1 MKSIIKYLSIILIL
15 SACKSNNNDDV
26 KLFQKLLPAD
36 TKIDFVNQIKET
48 KDFNILDYLYF
59 YNGGGVSAGDI
70 NNDGLTDLFFVS
82 NQGKNKLYLN
92 KGVKEGKPQFEDIS
106 AKAGIEGFSDWKTGV
121 TMADVN
127 GDGLLDIYV
136 CAVGNYKGLE
146 GSNELYINN
155 GDLTFSE
162 KANEY
167 GLGFTGFSTQA
178 AFFDYDKD
186 GDLDM
191 YLLNHAVH
199 NSRSYDRVN
208 TRMLKDNEAGD
219 YLYRNDSPASAAA
232 QTPSGGTPH
241 FVDVSKEAGIY
252 QAAMGYGL
260 GISVADLN
268 NDGWLDIYVRN
279 DFHEDDYYYINSPVA
294 TVAPDGVTKN
304 GGKKAPPSG
313 AGGVGRYFKE
323 EVKEH
328 FKHLSRF
335 SMGSD
340 IADINNDGFQDVMTL
355 DMFPED
361 EKVEKASVGEDPLDI
376 YLYKLQFGYFNQYSR
391 NCLQLSMGGKKFSD
405 IAPSAG
411 VMATDWSWSTL
422 LADYD
427 GDGIKDIFISN
438 GILRRPNDLDYLKFI
453 AADSLHFN
461 LPTSAKLDQEAID
474 KMPSGKWH
482 NYLYKGTKELRFQD
496 KSMNWGFEEN
506 GISNGAVYA
515 DLDNDGDL
523 DLVTNNLNEPS
534 AIYLNNS
541 RQLLANNY
549 VKIKLKGNNKN
560 TFGIGAKVILKTTD
574 GEQLQQ
580 MMPTRGF
587 MSSVEPNLLFGIGKL
602 AKVDTMMV
610 IWENEMMEVIPN
622 PVINKMLI
630 LDQNNAKIKI
640 ADHQF
645 FVPVKPIFEEI
656 ITNIPFIHQENT
668 YFDFNRES
676 LIPFKVS
683 IEGPKMAVGDVNGD
697 GLEDFYVGGAK
708 YQAGEL
714 YLQRGNG
721 FTLSKQPVFQEDSLM
736 EDVDALFF
744 DADGDKDQDLYV
756 VSGGN
761 EFYDQMV
768 QQFDRLYINDGK
780 GNYSKSVNA
789 LPEMFDNKSCV
800 KPCDFD
806 KDGDIDLFVG
816 GRVVGYNYGQSPRSY
831 LLVNEGKGNGSSLRF
846 SDLTTK
852 IAPELRLAGM
862 TTDAIWTDFDKDGD
876 QDLTVIGD
884 WMPIKMF
891 ENNKGKFKQIN
902 NKLGEFTGL
911 WRGITAADFDKDG
924 DIDFVVGN
932 LGTNTK
938 FRKEENGQLKMLIK
952 DIDNNGAKDHILAYS
967 KGIATGNPRWFPV
980 NGKDEMGK
988 QIPGIINRKYTTYKD
1003 FAGKTIDELFT
1014 KKELADA
1021 DQKIINTFE
1030 SIYLENLGDKT
1041 FKLSALPSLAQVS
1054 KIMTMFAEDVD
1065 NDGNTDVV
1073 LGGNFSGASMYQAQ
1087 YDASY
1092 GLILKGNGKGNGSSP
1107 RFKAIIPTSS
1117 GFLQEG
1123 DVRDI
1128 KILNQGKN
1136 KLYFVVRNNAKMQ
1149 VFKKL

>member
-1 MKSIIKYLSIILIL
+1 MKSIAKYLSIIAVILIVV
-15 SACKSNNNDDV
+15 SCKSDKGDDFV
-26 KLFQKLLPAD
+26 LFKKLSPEQ

-59 YNGGGVSAGDI
+59 YNGGGVAAGDV

-82 NQGKNKLYLN
+82 NQGKNKLYIN
-92 KGVKEGKPQFEDIS
+92 KGVKDGSPQFEDIS
-106 AKAGIEGFSDWKTGV
+106 VKAGIEGFSDWKTGV
-121 TMADVN
+121 TMADIN

-162 KANEY
+162 KANQY
-167 GLGFTGFSTQA
+167 GLDFTGFSTQA
-178 AFFDYDKD
+178 AFFDFDKD
-186 GDLDM
+186 GDLDC

-199 NSRSYDRVN
+199 NTRSYDRVN

-219 YLYRNDSPASAAA
+219 YMYRNDGDKF
-232 QTPSGGTPH
+232 T
-241 FVDVSKEAGIY
+241 DISKESGIY

-260 GISVADLN
+260 GISVADIN
-268 NDGWLDIYVRN
+268 NDGWQDIYVSN
-279 DFHEDDYYYINSPVA
+279 DFHEDNYYYINQ
-294 TVAPDGVTKN
+294 KN
-304 GGKKAPPSG
+304 GK
-313 AGGVGRYFKE
+313 FKE

-340 IADINNDGFQDVMTL
+340 IADINNDGFQDIMTL
-355 DMFPED
+355 DMYPED
-361 EKVEKASVGEDPLDI
+361 EKVEKSSVGEDPLDI

-405 IAPSAG
+405 IAPSAN

-453 AADSLHFN
+453 GSDSLHFN

-482 NYLYKGTKELRFQD
+482 NYMYKGTKEIRFQD
-496 KSMNWGFEEN
+496 KSMDWGFEEA
-506 GISNGAVYA
+506 GISNGAAYA

-523 DLVTNNLNEPS
+523 DLITNNLNEPS

-541 RQLLANNY
+541 RQVLNNNY
-549 VKIKLKGNNKN
+549 VKIKFKGNNKN
-560 TFGIGAKVILKTTD
+560 TFGVGAKVILKTSE

-587 MSSVEPNLLFGIGKL
+587 MSSVEPSLIFGIGKL
-602 AKVDTMMV
+602 TKVDTMIV
-610 IWENEMMEVIPN
+610 IWENEMMEIIKN
-622 PVINKMLI
+622 PKINSTLT
-630 LDQNNAKIKI
+630 LDENNAQIKVR
-640 ADHQF
+640 DYQF
-645 FVPVKPIFEEI
+645 FVPAKPIFEEVTASI
-656 ITNIPFIHQENT
+656 NNPYIHQENT
-668 YFDFNRES
+668 YFDFNREL

-683 IEGPKMAVGDVNGD
+683 VDGPKMAVGDVNGD

-708 YQAGEL
+708 YQAGQL
-714 YLQRGNG
+714 FLQKGDKFIN
-721 FTLSKQPVFQEDSLM
+721 SPQPIFKEDSLM

-744 DADGDKDQDLYV
+744 DADGDKDLDLYV

-761 EFYDQMV
+761 EFYDKMTQL
-768 QQFDRLYINDGK
+768 FDRLYINE
-780 GNYSKSVNA
+780 GNGNGSSPRFVKSTDA
-789 LPEMFDNKSCV
+789 LPPMYDNKSCV
-800 KPCDFD
+800 RPCDFD

-816 GRVVGYNYGQSPRSY
+816 GRVVGYSYGETPNSY
-831 LLVNEGKGNGSSLRF
+831 ILVNNGKGRF
-846 SDLTTK
+846 TDATQK
-852 IAPELRLAGM
+852 IAPELRKAGM

-876 QDLTVIGD
+876 QDLIVVGD
-884 WMPIKMF
+884 WMPIKMY
-891 ENNKGKFKQIN
+891 ENDKGKFKQIN
-902 NKLGEFTGL
+902 NGLGEFTGF
-911 WRGITAADFDKDG
+911 WNGITAGDFDKDG

-938 FRKEENGQLKMLIK
+938 FRKEEGGKLKMLIK
-952 DIDNNGAKDHILAYS
+952 DIDDNKTKEHIIAYS
-967 KGIATGNPRWFPV
+967 RGDDWYPV
-980 NGKDEMGK
+980 NTKDEMGK
-988 QIPGIINRKYTTYKD
+988 QIPSIINKKYVEYKN

-1014 KKELADA
+1014 KKELKDA
-1021 DQKIINTFE
+1021 EEKIVNTYE
-1030 SIYLENLGDKT
+1030 SVYLENLGNKN
-1041 FKLSALPSLAQVS
+1041 FKMTALPSLAQVS
-1054 KIMTMFAEDVD
+1054 KVMAVRAEDVD
-1065 NDGNTDVV
+1065 NDGNLDVII
-1073 LGGNFSGASMYQAQ
+1073 GGNFNGANMYQAR
-1087 YDASY
+1087 YDAFF
-1092 GLILKGNGKGNGSSP
+1092 GLILKGNGKKNGSSP
-1107 RFKAIIPTSS
+1107 QFTASVPTDN
-1117 GFLQEG
+1117 GFLMDG

-1128 KILNQGKN
+1128 KTVNTPKG
-1136 KLYFVVRNNAKMQ
+1136 KLYFVTRNNDKLQ
-1149 VFKKL
+1149 VFRKIPQ

>member
-1 MKSIIKYLSIILIL
+1 MHKYLVLKSKNCMKTIVKYLSIILIPII
-15 SACKSNNNDDV
+15 AFNCKSDKNNNEV
-26 KLFQKLLPAD
+26 KLFQKLSPTD
-36 TKIDFVNQIKET
+36 TKVDFTNTVKET

-59 YNGGGVSAGDI
+59 FNGGGVSAGDI

-82 NQGKNKLYLN
+82 NQGKSKLYLN
-92 KGVKEGKPQFEDIS
+92 KGVKNGIPQFEDIS
-106 AKAGIEGFSDWKTGV
+106 EKSGIGGFSDWKTGV

-162 KANEY
+162 KSSEY
-167 GLGFTGFSTQA
+167 GLDFTGFSTQA
-178 AFFDYDKD
+178 AFFDFDKD

-219 YLYRNDSPASAAA
+219 YLYRNDN
-232 QTPSGGTPH
+232 GK
-241 FVDVSKEAGIY
+241 FKDISKEAGIY

-268 NDGWLDIYVRN
+268 NDSWLDIYVSN
-279 DFHEDDYYYINSPVA
+279 DFHEDDYYYINQ
-294 TVAPDGVTKN
+294 KN
-304 GGKKAPPSG
+304 GTFS
-313 AGGVGRYFKE
+313 E
-323 EVKEH
+323 EVKQH
-328 FKHLSRF
+328 FNHLSRF

-340 IADINNDGFQDVMTL
+340 IADINNDGFQDLMTL
-355 DMFPED
+355 DMYPED
-361 EKVEKASVGEDPLDI
+361 EKVEKSSVGEDPLDI

-391 NCLQLSMGGKKFSD
+391 NCLQLNMGGKRFSD
-405 IAPSAG
+405 IAPMAG

-461 LPTSAKLDQEAID
+461 LPTSAKLDQEAMD

-496 KSMNWGFEEN
+496 KSTVWGFEEN
-506 GISNGAVYA
+506 GISNGSVYA

-541 RQLLANNY
+541 RQLLKNNY
-549 VKIKLKGNNKN
+549 VKVKFKGNDKN

-587 MSSVEPNLLFGIGKL
+587 MSSVEPSLIFGIGKL
-602 AKVDTMMV
+602 AKVDTMIV
-610 IWENEMMEVIPN
+610 IWENQMIEIIKN
-622 PVINKMLI
+622 PTINTTLT
-630 LDQNNAKIKI
+630 LDENNAKIKVG
-640 ADHQF
+640 DFQF
-645 FVPVKPIFEEI
+645 FVPAKASFVENTTEI
-656 ITNIPFIHQENT
+656 NIPYVHKENT

-714 YLQRGNG
+714 YLQKGNG
-721 FTLSKQPVFQEDSLM
+721 FVLSKQAVFQEDSLM

-761 EFYDQMV
+761 EFYDQMP
-768 QQFDRLYINDGK
+768 QQFDRLYLNDGK
-780 GNYSKSVNA
+780 GNFSKSLNS
-789 LPEMFDNKSCV
+789 LPEMYDNKSCV

-806 KDGDIDLFVG
+806 NDGDIDLFVG
-816 GRVVGYNYGQSPRSY
+816 GRVVGYSYGQSPRSY
-831 LLVNEGKGNGSSLRF
+831 LLVNDGKGNGSSPRF
-846 SDLTTK
+846 KDLTTT

-862 TTDAIWTDFDKDGD
+862 TTDAIWADLDKDGD
-876 QDLTVIGD
+876 QDLTVVGD
-884 WMPIKMF
+884 WMSIKMF
-891 ENNKGKFKQIN
+891 ENDKGKFKQFDN
-902 NKLGEFTGL
+902 NLGDFTGF
-911 WRGITAADFDKDG
+911 WRGITAADYDKDG
-924 DIDFVVGN
+924 DIDLIVGN

-938 FRKEENGQLKMLIK
+938 FRKEEGGMLKMLIK
-952 DIDNNGAKDHILAYS
+952 DIDDNKAKDHILAYS
-967 KGIATGNPRWFPV
+967 KGNSWFPV
-980 NGKDEMGK
+980 NGKDEMGR
-988 QIPGIINRKYTTYKD
+988 QIPGIINRKFTTYKD
-1003 FAGKTIDELFT
+1003 FAGKTIDEIFT
-1014 KKELADA
+1014 KKQLEDA
-1021 DQKIINTFE
+1021 DEKLVNTFE
-1030 SIYLENLGDKT
+1030 SVYLENLGNKT
-1041 FKLSALPSLAQVS
+1041 FKLSPLPNLAQVS
-1054 KIMTMFAEDVD
+1054 KIMTMFSEDVD
-1065 NDGNTDVV
+1065 NDGNMDVI
-1073 LGGNFSGASMYQAQ
+1073 LGGNFRGASMYQAQ

-1107 RFKAIIPTSS
+1107 RFKAIVPTDS

-1128 KILNQGKN
+1128 KIVNTPKG

-1149 VFKKL
+1149 VFKRIL